1 MNMDPPDPST
11 STGRWGAEPLAE
23 RSAPVDKARRGRR
36 WWLIGTVSAILVL
49 SGAFYLVR
57 RSIIHSL
64 SESCREALRA
74 EDWEQVERLAGRWR
88 WWDRGKA
95 APLIYLAEA
104 ANRTE
109 RYERAVELLDQLPN
123 EDPMTPPALLER
135 AEILFGP
142 LNRAIEGAETL
153 ERAIKLD
160 PESVE
165 ARRRLIYFYAYTL
178 QRRKMVDLAYDT
190 IRHNCDL
197 PETIVYIL
205 LQDSLSFSNAYKEN
219 TRWLRG
225 DPDKELFLV
234 ARALHRI
241 RSSGVD
247 DTEDPKEGPR
257 DKDGTP
263 FHRKVVAEY
272 FAKFPQ
278 NLELMAY
285 YLQLSSTSGDVDE
298 VARLLSR
305 APPEA
310 ENDNRFWR
318 YKGWL
323 HAAQG
328 ELRQAKESYERALLL
343 NGYDYVSRHQ
353 LAGVERRFK
362 RLEQVKALEE
372 LAIEGKAV
380 QRELRQLEDVAN
392 VPEGLLKRMA
402 LYAEKCGDD
411 VVASQLNYRIGQW
424 SEEWSGMRAE
434 PAVSVDD

>member
-1 MNMDPPDPST
+1 M
-11 STGRWGAEPLAE
+11 
-23 RSAPVDKARRGRR
+23 
-36 WWLIGTVSAILVL
+36 
-49 SGAFYLVR
+49 
-57 RSIIHSL
+57 
-64 SESCREALRA
+64 
-74 EDWEQVERLAGRWR
+74 ERLAGRWR

-109 RYERAVELLDQLPN
+109 RYERAAELLDQLPDD
-123 EDPMTPPALLER
+123 DPMTPPALLER
-135 AEILFGP
+135 SDIQFGP
-142 LNRAIEGAETL
+142 LNRPIEGAETL
-153 ERAIKLD
+153 DRVIKLD
-160 PESVE
+160 PKLVE
-165 ARRRLIYFYAYTL
+165 ARRRLVYFYAFTL

-190 IRHNCDL
+190 VRHDCDL

-434 PAVSVDD
+434 PAVSVD

>member
-1 MNMDPPDPST
+1 MDPASSSA
-11 STGRWGAEPLAE
+11 STGRWGHEPLLE
-23 RSAPVDKARRGRR
+23 RSVPIDKARRGRR
-36 WWLIGTVSAILVL
+36 WWLIGTACTILVL
-49 SGAFYLVR
+49 AGAFFLVR
-57 RSIIHSL
+57 RSVILSL
-64 SESCREALRA
+64 SGSCREALRA
-74 EDWEQVERLAGRWR
+74 GDWERVERLAGRWR

-109 RYERAVELLDQLPN
+109 RYERAAELLDQLPDD
-123 EDPMTPPALLER
+123 DPMTPPALLER
-135 AEILFGP
+135 SDIQFGP
-142 LNRAIEGAETL
+142 LNRPIEGAETL
-153 ERAIKLD
+153 DRVIKLD
-160 PESVE
+160 PKLVE
-165 ARRRLIYFYAYTL
+165 ARRRLVYFYAFTL

-190 IRHNCDL
+190 VRHDCDL

-278 NLELMAY
+278 NLELLAY

-392 VPEGLLKRMA
+392 VPEGLLKRVA
-402 LYAEKCGDD
+402 LYAEQCGDD
-411 VVASQLNYRIGQW
+411 LVASQLNYRIQQW
-424 SEEWSGMRAE
+424 SEEWSRTRIKPKAS
-434 PAVSVDD
+434 P